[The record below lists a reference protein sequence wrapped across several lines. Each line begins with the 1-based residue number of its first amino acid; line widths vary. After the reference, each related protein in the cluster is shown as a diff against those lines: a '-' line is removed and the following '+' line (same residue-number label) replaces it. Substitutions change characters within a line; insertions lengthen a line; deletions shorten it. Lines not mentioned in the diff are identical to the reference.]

1 MRVHIDAVG
10 LALATAGEV
19 RHYDGPGGR
28 VDPELVGFGAY
39 EVCSA
44 EACGDD
50 ERVPDG
56 VVQEQV
62 EDLGLGEEIGDGA
75 VEVVAEADVE
85 TEAMAD
91 GEGEDDA
98 GEDELVGGRDDVED
112 DVGELE
118 AQSGDALGAL
128 CRAVRDVDEA
138 DVLEGLGRLV
148 DGMLHGD

>member
-1 MRVHIDAVG
+1 
-10 LALATAGEV
+10 
-19 RHYDGPGGR
+19 
-28 VDPELVGFGAY
+28 
-39 EVCSA
+39 
-44 EACGDD
+44 
-50 ERVPDG
+50 
-56 VVQEQV
+56 VQEQV

-128 CRAVRDVDEA
+128 CRAV
-138 DVLEGLGRLV
+138 
-148 DGMLHGD
+148 